1 MDTPVSDLER
11 LIITDECRRVMADY
25 VYHADHGEW
34 NALANLFTPDA
45 SFTAYGPKGEL
56 YLDLTGPAEI
66 EDTITRS
73 VGNSQAIHHLFSFT
87 VDVHTPTSAS
97 LVVNMEDLITP
108 PEGAEPDSAVQL
120 GDVRFRSVHGYGH
133 YRCRFEKVDGAWKI
147 RRLVQTRLRMDFTA

>member
-1 MDTPVSDLER
+1 
-11 LIITDECRRVMADY
+11 VMASY

-34 NALANLFTPDA
+34 HALANLFTPDA
-45 SFTAYGPKGEL
+45 NFTAYGPKGEL

-87 VDVHTPTSAS
+87 AEVDTPASAS

-108 PEGAEPDSAVQL
+108 AEEAESDSAVQL

-133 YRCRFEKVDGAWKI
+133 YRCRFEKIGDDWKI
-147 RRLVQTRLRMDFTA
+147 RRLVQTRLRMDFTS